1 MELKKEYGKLREEYN
16 LPSFEDIN
24 DEFEI
29 SVIDL
34 EKINSLPRAILRVM
48 YNKMGIF
55 LQYVEPVI
63 NPSPQGLHAFIE
75 VENTTNDEK
84 KEIFTFY
91 KDLSHKYH
99 KAYALELVEDKN
111 AVIKEIKN
119 IWGYWG
125 KVSSDFKKISEIII
139 KSWEREKEKE
149 KVDTI
154 G

>member
-1 MELKKEYGKLREEYN
+1 MELKKEYEKLREEYD
-16 LPSFEDIN
+16 LPSFKDIN
-24 DEFEI
+24 KEFEI

-34 EKINSLPRAILRVM
+34 EKVNSFSKAILRVM
-48 YNKMGIF
+48 CSKMSIF

-99 KAYALELVEDKN
+99 KAFALELVEEKDL
-111 AVIKEIKN
+111 VIEEIKN
-119 IWGYWG
+119 IWEYWSTV
-125 KVSSDFKKISEIII
+125 KNDFKKMGEIIR